1 MDINPGRAMKEAVAR
16 PPHLASLAPVAGL
29 LAVASCYGTLGV
41 VALLSVIGVAVPL
54 NEVLLVRIVTVVL
67 AIALLGM
74 AYSFRM
80 HRDIKP
86 SLLGIAS
93 AALLFWVFYGEYS
106 RPLEALGRG
115 PHGGVALGLP
125 RKAPGLPGETGG
137 RGGKRV
143 MSVILADA
151 PLRRAVKRW
160 LTSASSKLGRA
171 PR

>member
-16 PPHLASLAPVAGL
+16 PPRLASLAPVAGL

-106 RPLEALGRG
+106 RPLEALGF
-115 PHGGVALGLP
+115 AGLMAASLWDFRAKHRACP
-125 RKAPGLPGETGG
+125 AKPGAEEEN
-137 RGGKRV
+137 
-143 MSVILADA
+143 
-151 PLRRAVKRW
+151 
-160 LTSASSKLGRA
+160 ASC
-171 PR
+171 P